1 MSPPSLVS
9 VVIPC
14 FNAAEFLPGAVR
26 SVQAQGIPGTEIIVV
41 DDRSTD
47 DSKAVAES
55 LAEQVPGVRLI
66 QQAVNSGPSAA
77 RNAGLRQ
84 ASGRYACFL
93 DADDAYAS
101 GFFSGVIPLLE
112 RDPELAGV
120 VTGVELVDCHREV
133 HPVQMQAIV
142 SSFPSNMMVKKA
154 VADLIGGFPEDPAFR
169 GKAAGEDVMFKMAL
183 GHWFKVVGCEE
194 KFLRYRVKRGS
205 HFDYFLDR
213 SRVVDGKLVPVAHSA
228 EEQSGELDAA
238 RRRYLDQVGQRIA
251 ALASLRNPAAVF
263 PALTNRAF
271 QAVATFDRLREHIE
285 PVEGFLHPQEG
296 YGLYHW
302 AKEGPGQGA
311 IVEIGS
317 LMGRST
323 CWLASGTR
331 VSRREKV
338 VAVDH
343 FHGSSEHQKGA
354 SHPVATIAESGSTLP
369 TFLANL
375 DRLALRDWVE
385 VRVGSSTEVGAA
397 WQGPIRFLFIDG
409 DHSYEA
415 TGKDVETWSKHVV
428 RDGIMAFH
436 DVDVWPGVTQFY
448 REFVGVHPNWKQV
461 CTILSLRMVQRVG

>member
-1 MSPPSLVS
+1 VGTSLVS

-14 FNAAEFLPGAVR
+14 FNAGQYLPGAVR
-26 SVQAQGIPGTEIIVV
+26 SLITQGMPGTEIIVV
-41 DDRSTD
+41 DDQSTD

-55 LAEQVPGVRLI
+55 LGGQYPGVRVLG
-66 QQAVNSGPSAA
+66 QSVNSGPGAA

-84 ASGRYACFL
+84 ATGRYVCFL
-93 DADDAYAS
+93 DADDECAP
-101 GFFSGVIPLLE
+101 GFFAAVVRLLE

-133 HPVQMQAIV
+133 HPIQLQALA
-142 SSFPSNMMVKKA
+142 SSFPCNLMVKKA
-154 VADLIGGFPEDPAFR
+154 VADLIGGFSEDPAFR
-169 GKAAGEDVMFKMAL
+169 GKVGGEDVMFKMAL
-183 GHWFKVVGCEE
+183 GHWFKVVGREE

-205 HFDYFLDR
+205 YFDYFLDR
-213 SRVVDGKLVPVAHSA
+213 SRVVDGRLVAVSHSP

-251 ALASLRNPAAVF
+251 ALASLRNPAGVF

-343 FHGSSEHQKGA
+343 FRGSPEHQKGA

-385 VRVGSSTEVGAA
+385 VRVGSSTEVGTT

-448 REFVGVHPNWKQV
+448 REFVGLNANWKQV